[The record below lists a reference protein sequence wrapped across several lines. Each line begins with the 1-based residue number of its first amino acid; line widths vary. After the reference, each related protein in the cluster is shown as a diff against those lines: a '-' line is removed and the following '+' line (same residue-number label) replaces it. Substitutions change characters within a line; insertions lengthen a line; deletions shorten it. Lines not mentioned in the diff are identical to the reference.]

1 MDTVASALADR
12 GLGAPGGGYASGM
25 DRLTEAAALLTL
37 LRDAKSWTGVV
48 RDVEAVGSAFE
59 VLRGAAKPAQGE
71 LFGGET
77 VGPEAS
83 DESARQAIAEWE
95 AAGLHLVT
103 ILDAD
108 YPQQLLTV
116 HQRPPFLMYQGH
128 LDDRDA
134 GGVAIVGTRTAS
146 PEGVDRASLI
156 AKGLAER
163 GVTVVSGLAAGIDT
177 AAHTAALH
185 AGGRTVAVIGTGLR
199 KAYPAQNGGLQ
210 EEIARSHL
218 VLSQFW
224 PDAPPTKTSFPMRNA
239 VMSGYSAATVVIEA
253 EWKSGARMQA
263 RLALEHGRPVFL
275 LDTLMRH
282 DWAQDYVARGA
293 VVVASAEDVLERLDE
308 KLSLADELVW
318 A

>member
-1 MDTVASALADR
+1 VDTVAS
-12 GLGAPGGGYASGM
+12 GLSDLGPGAPGGGYASGM

-37 LRDAKSWTGVV
+37 LRDAKSWKGVV
-48 RDVEAVGSAFE
+48 RDVEAVGSASKA
-59 VLRGAAKPAQGE
+59 LRGAARPEQGE

-77 VGPEAS
+77 VGPETS
-83 DESARQAIAEWE
+83 EDSARQAIGEWE
-95 AAGLHLVT
+95 AAGLHLVS
-103 ILDAD
+103 ILDVE

-128 LDDRDA
+128 LDSRDA
-134 GGVAIVGTRTAS
+134 GGVAIVGTRKAS
-146 PEGVDRASLI
+146 QEGVHRASLI

-199 KAYPAQNGGLQ
+199 KAYPAQNRGLQ
-210 EEIARSHL
+210 EEIARRHL

-224 PDAPPTKTSFPMRNA
+224 PDSPPTKTSFPMRNA

-275 LDTLMRH
+275 LDSLMRH
-282 DWAQDYVARGA
+282 DWAQDYIARGA
-293 VVVASAEDVLERLDE
+293 VVVGSAEDVLERLDE